1 MGRILVVD
9 DDAQV
14 RTAVARVLGGAH
26 EVQEASGGREALRRI
41 ERGERFDAILSDL
54 MMPGLSGMELYAA
67 LRARAPDLAD
77 RVIVMTGGVFTPE
90 QQAFLDSVPNLRV
103 EKPFE
108 LAEVRAA
115 VEAVLAG
122 SR

>member
-9 DDAQV
+9 DDAHV
-14 RTAVARVLGGAH
+14 RTAIARVLGGAH
-26 EVQEASGGREALRRI
+26 EVREASGAREALRRI
-41 ERGERFDAILSDL
+41 DGGERFDAILSDL
-54 MMPGLSGMELYAA
+54 MMPEMSGMDLYAA
-67 LRARAPDLAD
+67 LQARAPELAE

-103 EKPFE
+103 DKPFD

-115 VEAVLAG
+115 VEAVLK